1 METNTLEYK
10 QELTDGFEKEVVAFL
25 NSKTGGKIVIG
36 MSNAGTAI
44 GVSDPDD
51 VMLRIKDKLKHN
63 ILPACLSFIDMSIEI
78 NDGKQL
84 VCIEVFSAWDKP
96 YYISKFGMSPRGC
109 YVRVGTAAEPMSQS
123 QIELMFS
130 KRVRNSM
137 VSIPSPR
144 NELTFNQLKIYYE
157 EKNKQLNQ
165 RFLETLELFT
175 PHKTPNYAAYLLADE
190 NGNSIKFA
198 KYLNT
203 TRVTL
208 IENEEY
214 GYCCLVKAFDRL
226 FDRLII
232 ENKTF
237 AKITEKKRLERRMI
251 EPTALREAVLNA
263 LLHNDY
269 VNCAPP
275 KVEMFSDRLE
285 ITSMGGLPIGV
296 SVDDFFSGLSAPRNK
311 ELMRVFRDLELAEHL
326 GSGVP
331 RILDFYSKEVFT
343 ISENFIRITFP
354 FENAYVELDNR
365 TDGAV
370 VNAAVNA
377 VVNAV
382 EEQNKLIVDFVA
394 KNPGCRKPMI
404 AAFLKINVRTLE
416 RYIKNLV
423 DNGRITFKGAPKS
436 GGYYIK

>member
-10 QELTDGFEKEVVAFL
+10 QELTDGLEKEVVAFL

-36 MSNAGTAI
+36 MSNTGTAI
-44 GVSDPDD
+44 GVLNPDD
-51 VMLRIKDKLKHN
+51 LMLRIKDRLKHN
-63 ILPACLSFIDMSIEI
+63 ILPACLSFVHLSVEI
-78 NDGKQL
+78 NNEKQL
-84 VCIEVFSAWDKP
+84 VCVEVFSAWDKP

-109 YVRVGTAAEPMSQS
+109 YLRVGTAAEPMNQS

-137 VSIPSPR
+137 ASIPSPR
-144 NELTFNQLKIYYE
+144 NELSFNQLKIYYE
-157 EKNKQLNQ
+157 EKSKQLNQ

-175 PHKTPNYAAYLLADE
+175 PQKTPNYAAYLLADE

-198 KYLNT
+198 KYLDT

-226 FDRLII
+226 IDRLMI

-237 AKITEKKRLERRMI
+237 AKITAKKRLERRMI

-269 VNCAPP
+269 VNSAPP

-296 SVDDFFSGLSAPRNK
+296 SIDDFFSGLSAPRNK

-331 RILDFYSKEVFT
+331 RILEFYSKEVFT
-343 ISENFIRITFP
+343 ISENYIRITFP
-354 FENAYVELDNR
+354 FETTFVGLGTK
-365 TDGAV
+365 TDGEAVNAV
-370 VNAAVNA
+370 VSA

-382 EEQNKLIVDFVA
+382 EEQNNLIVDFVA
-394 KNPGCRKPMI
+394 NNPGCRKPMI
-404 AAFLKINVRTLE
+404 AAFLKINIRTLE
-416 RYIKNLV
+416 RHIKILV
-423 DNGRITFKGAPKS
+423 DNGRLTFKGAPKS
-436 GGYYIK
+436 GGYFIK

>member
-1 METNTLEYK
+1 METNTIEYK
-10 QELTDGFEKEVVAFL
+10 QELTDGLEKEVVAFL

-36 MSNAGTAI
+36 MSDTGIAI
-44 GVSDPDD
+44 GVSNPDD
-51 VMLRIKDKLKHN
+51 VMLRIKDRLKHN
-63 ILPACLSFIDMSIEI
+63 ILPACLSFIDLSVEI
-78 NDGKQL
+78 NNGKQL

-96 YYISKFGMSPRGC
+96 YYIAKFGMSPRGC
-109 YVRVGTAAEPMSQS
+109 YVRVGTAAEPMNQS

-144 NELTFNQLKIYYE
+144 NELSFNQLKIYYE
-157 EKNKQLNQ
+157 EKNKQLNH

-175 PHKTPNYAAYLLADE
+175 PQKTPNYAAYLLADE

-198 KYLNT
+198 KYLDT

-226 FDRLII
+226 FDRLMI

-237 AKITEKKRLERRMI
+237 AKITAKKRLERRMI

-269 VNCAPP
+269 VNSAPP

-296 SVDDFFSGLSAPRNK
+296 SEDDFFSGLSAPRNK

-331 RILDFYSKEVFT
+331 RILEFYNKEVFT
-343 ISENFIRITFP
+343 ISENYIRITFP
-354 FENAYVELDNR
+354 FENAYVELVNK
-365 TDGAV
+365 TDDATVSAV
-370 VNAAVNA
+370 VNAAL
-377 VVNAV
+377 NAV
-382 EEQNKLIVDFVA
+382 EEQNKLIVDFIA

-404 AAFLKINVRTLE
+404 AAFLRINVRTLE
-416 RYIKNLV
+416 RHIKSLV
-423 DNGRITFKGAPKS
+423 DNGQITFKGAPKS
-436 GGYYIK
+436 GGYFVT

>member
-1 METNTLEYK
+1 METNTL
-10 QELTDGFEKEVVAFL
+10 G
-25 NSKTGGKIVIG
+25 
-36 MSNAGTAI
+36 
-44 GVSDPDD
+44 
-51 VMLRIKDKLKHN
+51 
-63 ILPACLSFIDMSIEI
+63 LSFIDMSIEI

-226 FDRLII
+226 FDRLMI

-263 LLHNDY
+263 
-269 VNCAPP
+269 CGS
-275 KVEMFSDRLE
+275 KCGSKCGR
-285 ITSMGGLPIGV
+285 
-296 SVDDFFSGLSAPRNK
+296 R
-311 ELMRVFRDLELAEHL
+311 AE
-326 GSGVP
+326 
-331 RILDFYSKEVFT
+331 
-343 ISENFIRITFP
+343 
-354 FENAYVELDNR
+354 
-365 TDGAV
+365 
-370 VNAAVNA
+370 
-377 VVNAV
+377 
-382 EEQNKLIVDFVA
+382 
-394 KNPGCRKPMI
+394 
-404 AAFLKINVRTLE
+404 
-416 RYIKNLV
+416 
-423 DNGRITFKGAPKS
+423 
-436 GGYYIK
+436 

>member
-1 METNTLEYK
+1 METNTIEYK
-10 QELTDGFEKEVVAFL
+10 QELTDGLEKEVVAFL
-25 NSKTGGKIVIG
+25 NSKTGGKIIIG
-36 MSNAGTAI
+36 MSDAGTAVGI
-44 GVSDPDD
+44 LNPDD
-51 VMLRIKDKLKHN
+51 IMLRIKDRLKHN
-63 ILPACLSFIDMSIEI
+63 ILPACLSFIGLSVEI

-84 VCIEVFSAWDKP
+84 VCVEVFSAWDKP
-96 YYISKFGMSPRGC
+96 YYISKYGMSPRGC

-144 NELTFNQLKIYYE
+144 NELSFNQLKIYYE
-157 EKNKQLNQ
+157 EKSKRLNQ
-165 RFLETLELFT
+165 RFLETLELLT
-175 PHKTPNYAAYLLADE
+175 PQKTPNYAAYLLADE

-198 KYLNT
+198 KYLDT
-203 TRVTL
+203 SRVTL

-226 FDRLII
+226 IDRLMI

-237 AKITEKKRLERRMI
+237 AKITATKRLERRMI

-269 VNCAPP
+269 VNSAPP

-285 ITSMGGLPIGV
+285 ITSMGGLPIGL

-331 RILDFYSKEVFT
+331 RILEYYPKEVFSV
-343 ISENFIRITFP
+343 SENYIRITFP
-354 FENAYVELDNR
+354 FENTFVELVNQNDDAAVNAVV
-365 TDGAV
+365 GAV
-370 VNAAVNA
+370 VNAA
-377 VVNAV
+377 
-382 EEQNKLIVDFVA
+382 EEQNNLIVDFVA

-404 AAFLKINVRTLE
+404 AAFLKINIRTLE
-416 RYIKNLV
+416 RHIKILV
-423 DNGRITFKGAPKS
+423 DNGRLIFKGAPKT
-436 GGYYIK
+436 GGYFIK